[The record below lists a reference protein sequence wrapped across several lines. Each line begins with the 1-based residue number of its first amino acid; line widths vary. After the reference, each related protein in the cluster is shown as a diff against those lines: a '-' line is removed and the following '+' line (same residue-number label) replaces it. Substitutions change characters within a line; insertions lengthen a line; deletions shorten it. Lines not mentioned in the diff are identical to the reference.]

1 MLSRFVCVAL
11 LAFLSVGSLELE
23 QRRVSEAA
31 TTDPPTL
38 TLAVTPRS
46 PNLGDDVTVTW
57 ASAHATACKASGAW
71 SGSKPLSGRR
81 VIGPMKLTMRAF
93 SLRCTGPAGAI
104 TKSVSVT
111 VVDTTPPTL
120 TLTVTP
126 SQIDAGEFATLS
138 WSSEHTTACTAFGGW
153 SGGKP
158 LKGKRLLEAL
168 VATKSFGLACT
179 GKGGTVKRSVR
190 VTVAGDGLPTVSIDE
205 PRGGP
210 VSGVVQLTARAAADG
225 GPVTVQFTL
234 DDRDIGP
241 TLTDS
246 PFGMTWDSTTVSDG
260 QHTLIAVARDAD
272 GNETESDPVRITVS
286 NEPTEIPPTVA
297 GPHYLLEITK
307 PRDAPFTRYKR
318 LTRFYRLSG
327 RETVEAWLFTPGG
340 GPMPCYPDFPK
351 CPHIELSPWPTVW
364 FTIDGARVGTAMTSP
379 PYTMTLDT
387 RAFEDGSHI
396 LGLDVIS
403 RDGSDIRVV
412 PIPITI
418 DNVPGPVTG
427 PQPLAICAT
436 RFDYVFDLA
445 GPGCD
450 WVVYPGAPL
459 RLSGFPHT
467 FPHLAVPFDTMPPA
481 RELWAQRMTTAGQ
494 GFHWRYFEAPGGHI
508 TISPKQQ
515 YFYRQ
520 INDHKLPLIDGPRN
534 VAALGQV
541 VAGVV
546 HPRTGELYATVVHG
560 QIARVSLTG
569 EVSTVIGYRVKPGKL
584 PPYWDS
590 DNREFMA
597 EDGADFFES
606 RYEVVGN
613 FVDGPKYLF
622 EPWDTVFDPRD
633 PTWNTLY
640 VTDTLNHR
648 IVKVNLSTT
657 PPTVSTYAGSL
668 SAQWGYADGV
678 GTSARFYKPWS
689 IAIDGAG
696 NLYVSDMENNAIRKI
711 TPDRRVTTVVRSAVH
726 PDEEVLEKTRYTE
739 LRSRYQRDG
748 AFGTATLIFPQGMQF
763 DSRGRLIV
771 AEKFL
776 KTIRRIDID
785 AGRIDTFA
793 PFPKSQTNHLDTQ
806 VFVDTAGECGPK
818 DDVLLATWAQGG
830 PWRVSADG
838 NQGGPLLN
846 RDPPDVDLHEGRA
859 NRLTDFG
866 YPWMVTCSKG
876 ALWIGGIRDGL
887 YRLTKARPTD
897 PDMSKEEGF
906 RYLAGRRV
914 YHMGSVPGF
923 PPRPSFSLVH
933 GNNGVNQ
940 LGGEPTFDQLAGVD
954 DATLGLDIR
963 RGWGSTAGARP
974 EITGRDLDN
983 LIYYVR
989 WNCLPCLM
997 SGMAIPRPRPAD
1009 VTPPTITGV
1018 SVEPRP
1024 SGGAVVRWRTSE
1036 PTIGF
1041 VAFGA
1046 KNTYGNVSEV
1056 EPGFDTEHA
1065 VVIDGLPAGTTYHF
1079 AVRARD
1085 VAGNQSVTGD
1095 LTFTLP

>member
-1 MLSRFVCVAL
+1 
-11 LAFLSVGSLELE
+11 
-23 QRRVSEAA
+23 
-31 TTDPPTL
+31 
-38 TLAVTPRS
+38 
-46 PNLGDDVTVTW
+46 
-57 ASAHATACKASGAW
+57 
-71 SGSKPLSGRR
+71 
-81 VIGPMKLTMRAF
+81 
-93 SLRCTGPAGAI
+93 
-104 TKSVSVT
+104 
-111 VVDTTPPTL
+111 
-120 TLTVTP
+120 
-126 SQIDAGEFATLS
+126 
-138 WSSEHTTACTAFGGW
+138 
-153 SGGKP
+153 
-158 LKGKRLLEAL
+158 
-168 VATKSFGLACT
+168 
-179 GKGGTVKRSVR
+179 
-190 VTVAGDGLPTVSIDE
+190 
-205 PRGGP
+205 
-210 VSGVVQLTARAAADG
+210 
-225 GPVTVQFTL
+225 
-234 DDRDIGP
+234 
-241 TLTDS
+241 
-246 PFGMTWDSTTVSDG
+246 
-260 QHTLIAVARDAD
+260 
-272 GNETESDPVRITVS
+272 
-286 NEPTEIPPTVA
+286 
-297 GPHYLLEITK
+297 
-307 PRDAPFTRYKR
+307 
-318 LTRFYRLSG
+318 
-327 RETVEAWLFTPGG
+327 
-340 GPMPCYPDFPK
+340 
-351 CPHIELSPWPTVW
+351 
-364 FTIDGARVGTAMTSP
+364 
-379 PYTMTLDT
+379 
-387 RAFEDGSHI
+387 
-396 LGLDVIS
+396 
-403 RDGSDIRVV
+403 
-412 PIPITI
+412 
-418 DNVPGPVTG
+418 
-427 PQPLAICAT
+427 
-436 RFDYVFDLA
+436 
-445 GPGCD
+445 
-450 WVVYPGAPL
+450 
-459 RLSGFPHT
+459 
-467 FPHLAVPFDTMPPA
+467 
-481 RELWAQRMTTAGQ
+481 
-494 GFHWRYFEAPGGHI
+494 
-508 TISPKQQ
+508 
-515 YFYRQ
+515 
-520 INDHKLPLIDGPRN
+520 
-534 VAALGQV
+534 
-541 VAGVV
+541 
-546 HPRTGELYATVVHG
+546 
-560 QIARVSLTG
+560 
-569 EVSTVIGYRVKPGKL
+569 
-584 PPYWDS
+584 
-590 DNREFMA
+590 
-597 EDGADFFES
+597 
-606 RYEVVGN
+606 
-613 FVDGPKYLF
+613 
-622 EPWDTVFDPRD
+622 
-633 PTWNTLY
+633 
-640 VTDTLNHR
+640 
-648 IVKVNLSTT
+648 
-657 PPTVSTYAGSL
+657 
-668 SAQWGYADGV
+668 
-678 GTSARFYKPWS
+678 
-689 IAIDGAG
+689 
-696 NLYVSDMENNAIRKI
+696 
-711 TPDRRVTTVVRSAVH
+711 
-726 PDEEVLEKTRYTE
+726 
-739 LRSRYQRDG
+739 
-748 AFGTATLIFPQGMQF
+748 
-763 DSRGRLIV
+763 V

-933 GNNGVNQ
+933 GNSGVNQ

-963 RGWGSTAGARP
+963 RGWGSTAGTRP